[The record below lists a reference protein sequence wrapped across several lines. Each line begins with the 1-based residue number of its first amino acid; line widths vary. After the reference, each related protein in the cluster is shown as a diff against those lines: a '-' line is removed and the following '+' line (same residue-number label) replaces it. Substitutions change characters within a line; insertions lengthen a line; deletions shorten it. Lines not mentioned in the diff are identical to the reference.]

1 MSILTETFT
10 LNNGVKI
17 PKVGFG
23 TWQIPDGDTAYNA
36 VANALK
42 AGYRHI
48 DTAYV
53 YGNEKSVGKA
63 INDSGIAREDIF
75 LASKLP
81 GEVKDASQVADYFN
95 TTLSNLDTD
104 YLDLYLIHAPWPW
117 SQIGTRFDKENVAVW
132 KELEKLYQTGKI
144 KSIGISNFD
153 AHDVKNL
160 LDNTEIVPAVDQIQY
175 YAGFTQPENTKFAQ
189 DNGILVEAYSPLAT
203 GDLLTNPT
211 MTSLADQYSVSV
223 PQLALRFVIQNG
235 LLPLPK
241 STSEAHIEANAELDF
256 TISDDDMA
264 KLNAIQDAAPT
275 HFHNPT
281 QK

>member
-36 VANALK
+36 VAAALK

-63 INDSGIAREDIF
+63 INESGIAREDIF
-75 LASKLP
+75 LTSKLP
-81 GEVKDASQVADYFN
+81 GEVKDASQVADYFDK
-95 TTLSNLDTD
+95 TIKNLATD

-117 SQIGTRFDKENVAVW
+117 GQIGTRFDKENVAVW
-132 KELEKLYQTGKI
+132 KELEKLYKAGKI

-160 LDNTEIVPAVDQIQY
+160 LDNTDIVPAVNQIQY
-175 YAGFTQPENTKFAQ
+175 YAGFTQPKNTVFSQ

-203 GDLLTNPT
+203 GDLLHNPT
-211 MTSLADQYSVSV
+211 MTSLADQYKVSV

-241 STSEAHIEANAELDF
+241 ATSQAHIEANAELDF
-256 TISDDDMA
+256 TISEADMA
-264 KLNAIQDAAPT
+264 TLNAIQDAAPT

>member
-75 LASKLP
+75 LTSKLP

>member
-75 LASKLP
+75 LTSKLP
-81 GEVKDASQVADYFN
+81 GEIKDASQVADYFN
-95 TTLSNLDTD
+95 KTLSNLDTD

-203 GDLLTNPT
+203 GDLLTNST

-241 STSEAHIEANAELDF
+241 ATSEAHIEANAELDF

-275 HFHNPT
+275 HFHNAT